1 MNINIFKKEITDRLG
16 GTSSEAVLSFF
27 GQNPEMLQDADE
39 IRIRTGLPLCICCKN
54 INIFISETGKKTS
67 ADKAYRPSKYEVN
80 SIFSKV
86 CRNSLYAFQEDIKN
100 GFVTL
105 PGGHRVGIA
114 GKILPDGSIYDVSSL
129 NIRIAKEIKNCS
141 QKILRAIIRNKND
154 IYNTLIISPPVCGKT
169 TIIRDLA
176 RILGTGNREPE
187 FCGVNIGLIDERSE
201 IAACYQGIPTN
212 DVGLL
217 TDVYDSCTKTKG
229 ILMMIR
235 TMSPK
240 IIITD
245 EIGDSGDAAVISSVM
260 NAGVRII
267 ATAHGYS
274 YDDMKVRGEIRR
286 MIENGVFERYI
297 TLSNNY
303 GPGTVEEIRGEKI

>member
-1 MNINIFKKEITDRLG
+1 MNIHTFKNEITDRLG
-16 GTSSEAVLSFF
+16 SSASDAVLMFF
-27 GQNPEMLQDADE
+27 QQNPEMLQTAGE
-39 IRIRTGLPLCICCKN
+39 IRIRTGLPLCVTSRN
-54 INIFISETGKKTS
+54 NNIFLSGTGRRTS
-67 ADKAYRPSKYEVN
+67 AESAYKPSKYEVN
-80 SIFSKV
+80 SIFTRV
-86 CRNSLYAFQEDIKN
+86 CRNSLYAFKEDIKC

-129 NIRIAKEIKNCS
+129 NIRISREIKNCS
-141 QKILRAIIRNKND
+141 LKILRHIIRNKYD
-154 IYNTLIISPPVCGKT
+154 VYNTLIISPPVCGKT
-169 TIIRDLA
+169 TIIRDIA
-176 RILGTGNREPE
+176 RILGTCISEPE
-187 FCGVNIGLIDERSE
+187 FAGVNIGLVDERSE

-212 DVGLL
+212 DVGVL
-217 TDVYDSCTKTKG
+217 TDVYDSCPKERG

-235 TMSPK
+235 TMAPK

-245 EIGDSGDAAVISSVM
+245 ELGGSGDAAVIACAM

-274 YDDMKVRGEIRR
+274 FDDMSVRAEIRQ

-297 TLSNNY
+297 TLSNKN
-303 GPGTVEEIRGEKI
+303 GPGTVEEIRGDV

>member
-1 MNINIFKKEITDRLG
+1 MNINIFRNEIADRLG
-16 GTSSEAVLSFF
+16 GTSSEAVLTFF
-27 GQNPEMLQDADE
+27 QQNPEMLQGAGE
-39 IRIRTGLPLCICCKN
+39 IRIRTGLPLCVSSKN
-54 INIFISETGKKTS
+54 NNYFISVTGKKVS
-67 ADKAYRPSKYEVN
+67 AENAYKPSKYEVN
-80 SIFSKV
+80 NIFTRV
-86 CRNSLYAFQEDIKN
+86 CRNSLYAFKEDIKS

-129 NIRIAKEIKNCS
+129 NIRISREIKNCS
-141 QKILRAIIRNKND
+141 LKILRHIIRNKYD
-154 IYNTLIISPPVCGKT
+154 VYNTLIISPPVCGKT

-176 RILGTGNREPE
+176 RILGTGCSEPE
-187 FCGVNIGLIDERSE
+187 FAGVNVGLIDERSE

-212 DVGLL
+212 DVGVL
-217 TDVYDSCTKTKG
+217 TDVYDSCPKAKG

-235 TMSPK
+235 TMAPK

-245 EIGDSGDAAVISSVM
+245 ELGGSGDAAVITCAM

-274 YDDMKVRGEIRR
+274 YDDMSVRKEIRE
-286 MIENGVFERYI
+286 MIENGIFERYI
-297 TLSNNY
+297 TLSNKH
-303 GPGTVEEIRGEKI
+303 GPGTVEEIRGDI